1 MRGCGKRP
9 VDITQVRFRQLDA
22 ETSGILLHVGDAV
35 AVTVYDAAGNVVA
48 QGDGTD
54 AVSAAAL
61 PSGVYVARAGDT
73 VVKFVK

>member
-1 MRGCGKRP
+1 M
-9 VDITQVRFRQLDA
+9 
-22 ETSGILLHVGDAV
+22 
-35 AVTVYDAAGNVVA
+35 TVYDAAGNVVA